1 MGNGQWAMGNGSIDA
16 FTIAT
21 FVLQP
26 PQPLQ
31 PPPPLQPLQPP
42 KSLHLVV
49 TIEIL
54 SRSRRSTDIMSLKIQ
69 ISHNYLKPAI

>member
-1 MGNGQWAMGNGSIDA
+1 MVNRSIDA

-31 PPPPLQPLQPP
+31 PPPPLQPLQPPQPP